1 MKLKIIAVALLGMLL
16 YSCAS
21 KTALTSAPVVNN
33 VALTAVQTEGKALF
47 ENNCAKCHKLYD
59 TKAFSADKWIPI
71 LARMQKKAKLQ
82 DADREKIYAYITA
95 N

>member
-1 MKLKIIAVALLGMLL
+1 MKTKIIAIAFLGMLI

-21 KTALTSAPVVNN
+21 KSAVATTPAVSNI
-33 VALTAVQTEGKALF
+33 ALTATQAEGKGLY

-59 TKAFSADKWIPI
+59 TKAFSADEWKPI
-71 LARMQKKAKLQ
+71 MLSMQKKAKLQ
-82 DADREKIYAYITA
+82 DVDREKIYAYITA

>member
-1 MKLKIIAVALLGMLL
+1 MKSKILAVALLGMLI

-21 KTALTSAPVVNN
+21 KNATTTAVKDVVLTS
-33 VALTAVQTEGKALF
+33 VQAEGKTIY

-59 TKAFSADKWIPI
+59 TKAFSATEWQPI
-71 LARMQKKAKLQ
+71 LLSMQKKAKLQ

>member
-1 MKLKIIAVALLGMLL
+1 MKSKILAIALLGMLI

-21 KTALTSAPVVNN
+21 KPVSTSTPVVSSAN
-33 VALTAVQTEGKALF
+33 LTAVQTEGKALY

-59 TKAFSADKWIPI
+59 TKAFSEDKWIPI

>member
-1 MKLKIIAVALLGMLL
+1 MKSKIIAVALLGMLI

-21 KTALTSAPVVNN
+21 KPVTTSTPEVKNVV
-33 VALTAVQTEGKALF
+33 LTAVQAEGKTIY

-59 TKAFSADKWIPI
+59 TKDFSATEWQPI
-71 LARMQKKAKLQ
+71 LLSMQKKAKLQ

>member
-1 MKLKIIAVALLGMLL
+1 MKSKIIAVALLGMLL

-21 KTALTSAPVVNN
+21 KPVTTTTTEVKS
-33 VALTAVQTEGKALF
+33 VALTAVQTEGKTLY

-59 TKAFSADKWIPI
+59 TKAFSVTEWTPI
-71 LARMQKKAKLQ
+71 LISMQKKAKLQ
-82 DADREKIYAYITA
+82 DADIEKIHAYITA